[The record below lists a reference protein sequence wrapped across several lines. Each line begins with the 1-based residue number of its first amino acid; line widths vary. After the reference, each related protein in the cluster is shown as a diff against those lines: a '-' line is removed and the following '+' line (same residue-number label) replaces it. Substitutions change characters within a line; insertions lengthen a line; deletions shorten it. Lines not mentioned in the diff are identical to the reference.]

1 MILFFTFSYKPMTYP
16 SAIAVNMAIAFFS
29 YLKNFVTHEENLQ

>member
-1 MILFFTFSYKPMTYP
+1 MTHP

-29 YLKNFVTHEENLQ
+29 YLKNFVTHEMNQQ

>member
-1 MILFFTFSYKPMTYP
+1 MTHP

-29 YLKNFVTHEENLQ
+29 DLKNFVTHVVNLQ